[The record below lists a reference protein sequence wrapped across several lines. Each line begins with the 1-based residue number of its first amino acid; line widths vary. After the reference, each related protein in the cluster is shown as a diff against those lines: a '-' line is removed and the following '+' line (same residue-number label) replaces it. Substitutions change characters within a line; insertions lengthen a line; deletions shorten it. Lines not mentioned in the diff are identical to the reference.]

1 MKSILIVG
9 TVQQPCSSDRQ
20 TNLDFSI
27 AKIHEASAANVNLAV
42 LPELH
47 LGPPFCQNE
56 DYNHFNVAQDIPGLN
71 INACPLLM
79 IKF

>member
-1 MKSILIVG
+1 MK
-9 TVQQPCSSDRQ
+9 TDKPW
-20 TNLDFSI
+20 FFI
-27 AKIHEASAANVNLAV
+27 AKIHEAAAVNVDLAV
-42 LPELH
+42 LTELH
-47 LGPPFCQNE
+47 LGPPFSQDE